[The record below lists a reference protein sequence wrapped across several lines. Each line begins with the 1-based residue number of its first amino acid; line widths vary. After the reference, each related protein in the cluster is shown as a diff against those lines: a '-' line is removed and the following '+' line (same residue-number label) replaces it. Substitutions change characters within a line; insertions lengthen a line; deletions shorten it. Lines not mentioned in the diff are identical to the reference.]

1 MARLST
7 DDLLNVTQ
15 AERRRIEAKYG
26 PPRVTGS
33 ALRPRVN
40 EAFATRGGRVIGPVL
55 STEQDT
61 GGPIPSFTQAP
72 SAAGSREAGAM
83 QAAREAQS
91 RAALPGKVAQGQAF
105 LQSQGIGAI
114 RPSLASRVGP
124 ANPLSAKQQA
134 LVDAE
139 QRRSGRTV
147 SAAKAQRIGAGL
159 GSVAERNKEAAR
171 GAAFGA
177 KQERVAQ
184 RKAAVAERTAVRED
198 VAEKDRLDRELARD
212 IARQKSV
219 TEIAKAQA
227 AAAAMG
233 QALPAKLKAQADK
246 LADALDKDI
255 LNARDE
261 ILRLESDIE
270 AGEAGSKVQERIQL
284 RKDRLQA
291 LEATRAQLGGEGAG
305 DESTGIAVTP
315 DSAFARYD
323 DDGSGALQ
331 GAELDKASD
340 FASKIL
346 ATFAASGKEETALSA
361 KDREQLRLAR
371 EIDKALGAKA
381 RKTAQGIVG

>member
-1 MARLST
+1 MERLST

-159 GSVAERNKEAAR
+159 GSVAERNNEAAS

-219 TEIAKAQA
+219 TAIVQAQEKA
-227 AAAAMG
+227 AASGAV
-233 QALPAKLKAQADK
+233 LDAKTQAQADK
-246 LADALDKDI
+246 LIDALDKDI

-291 LEATRAQLGGEGAG
+291 LEATRAQLGGETADAG
-305 DESTGIAVTP
+305 IKIGQ